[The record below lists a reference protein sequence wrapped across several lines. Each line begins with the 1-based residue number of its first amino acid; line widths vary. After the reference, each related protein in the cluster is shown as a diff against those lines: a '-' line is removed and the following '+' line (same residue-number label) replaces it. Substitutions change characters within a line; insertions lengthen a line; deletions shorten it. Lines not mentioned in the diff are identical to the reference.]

1 MIDKKT
7 VLAYLAGYIGGVILL
22 IVVGCIVAFVPT
34 KHTPKPMGNVLLEQT
49 KLAVVEDGD
58 TAAFGELAG
67 IYSRERNFN
76 FYPYARLMAERYEY
90 APAGYWVYRTLADR
104 DTLEADLQE
113 LAVRFLRKAA
123 ASGDTAAVAELARME
138 AKR

>member
-22 IVVGCIVAFVPT
+22 IVVGCIIAFVPT
-34 KHTPKPMGNVLLEQT
+34 KHTPKPTGNVLLEQT

-58 TAAFGELAG
+58 TAAFGELAD
-67 IYSRERNFN
+67 IYSREHDFN
-76 FYPYARLMAERYEY
+76 FYPYARLMAVRYEY
-90 APAGYWVYRTLADR
+90 APANYWVYRTLADC
-104 DTLEADLQE
+104 DTLKAEQRDVALG
-113 LAVRFLRKAA
+113 FLRKGSAL
-123 ASGDTAAVAELARME
+123 GDTAAVAELARIE